1 MKVPP
6 LVQVLV
12 AGAFA
17 WGLSEG
23 LPVWQFDGA
32 LVTVGVWIA
41 SIVGAGFLA
50 IALNIFRIHKT
61 TFDPLNPSKAQKLV
75 VSGLYRI
82 TRNPMYVGMAF
93 LLLGWCLYL
102 GGRNCVSGDCLV
114 RGVHESLANQG
125 RRKRV
130 AGQFW
135 RRLFAVHAAR
145 ATLALMLEKRNG

>member
-6 LVQVLV
+6 LVQILA
-12 AGAFA
+12 AGGLA

-32 LVTVGVWIA
+32 LVTAGVWIA
-41 SIVGAGFLA
+41 SIAGAGFLA

-61 TFDPLNPSKAQKLV
+61 TLDPLNPSKAQKLV

-102 GGRNCVSGDCLV
+102 GDVIAFLAIALFVVSMNHLQIKAEESALQDNFGDDYLRYTQRV
-114 RGVHESLANQG
+114 RRWL
-125 RRKRV
+125 
-130 AGQFW
+130 
-135 RRLFAVHAAR
+135 
-145 ATLALMLEKRNG
+145 